1 MHVDVPLLLLCSTDE
16 FIKQKSID
24 LREMNNETSE
34 GELMILAL
42 KTRPL
47 LLVGYKPVKEHL
59 AL

>member
-1 MHVDVPLLLLCSTDE
+1 MHVDVPLLLLCSKDE

-24 LREMNNETSE
+24 LREMNNESSE
-34 GELMILAL
+34 GELMILVL

-47 LLVGYKPVKEHL
+47 LFVCYKPIKENL